1 MALVSFGINHSTA
14 SVELREKVAFSSEEL
29 SDSLKSL
36 CRMES
41 VNAAVILSTC
51 NRTEVFA
58 DMGLLE
64 AHVAQGKTDLIKWLA
79 DYKQVAPDRLI
90 AGSYCFYGVNA
101 VRQMMRVASGIDSM
115 VVGEPQILGQMKSA
129 YQQSLKVGCVN
140 ADLGL
145 GIQHSLHYAKKIRSK
160 TGIGVNPVSVA
171 YAAIN
176 LAQHI
181 FSDLSETNVLLIGAG
196 ETIDLVARHLVQKN
210 VGGLFVA
217 SRNLDRASTLADKYQ
232 GAPLLLGDLGDYLP
246 KVDIVVSS
254 TASQLPLLGKGL
266 VERVM
271 AKRKHRP
278 MFMVDIAV
286 PRDIEPEVGD
296 LSDVY
301 LYTVDDLS
309 DVVEE
314 NRKNRLKEVEKAE
327 VIIAQGLD
335 HYQAEV
341 RKVRVIP
348 AIKAFRYQ
356 SETIRDETLEKAMT
370 ALSNGE
376 APESVLH
383 GMAWLLTN
391 RLIHKPSHN
400 IKVAAEK
407 GDRSAIESFTA
418 LYELDQVDTTEFD

>member
-1 MALVSFGINHSTA
+1 MALVSFGMNHSTA
-14 SVELREKVAFSSEEL
+14 SVELREKVAFSPEEL
-29 SDSLKSL
+29 SGGLKSL
-36 CRMES
+36 CRLET

-51 NRTEVFA
+51 NRTEIFA
-58 DMGLLE
+58 DIELPADPE
-64 AHVAQGKTDLIKWLA
+64 AQGKVELNRWLCG
-79 DYKQVAPDRLI
+79 YKKVDMTTLDK
-90 AGSYCFYGVNA
+90 GSYCFYGVEA
-101 VRQMMRVASGIDSM
+101 VRQMMKVASGIDSM

-129 YQQSLKVGCVN
+129 YQQSLKAGCVN

-145 GIQHSLHYAKKIRSK
+145 GIQHSLIYAKKIRSK

-181 FSDLSETNVLLIGAG
+181 FSDLSETKVLLVGAG

-217 SRNLDRASTLADKYQ
+217 SRSLDRAANLANKYQ
-232 GAPLLLGDLGDYLP
+232 GTPLVLGDLGEYLP
-246 KVDIVVSS
+246 KADIVVSS

-296 LSDVY
+296 LPDVY

-314 NRKNRLKEVEKAE
+314 NRKNRLKEVEKAQ
-327 VIIAQGLD
+327 VIIAEGLD

-348 AIKAFRYQ
+348 AIKSFRYR
-356 SETIRDETLEKAMT
+356 SEAIRDETLEKAMM

-407 GDRSAIESFTA
+407 GDRAAIESFTA